1 MFIYLENESSSCLNL
16 GSTVKQVELKH
27 NIVFV
32 NKRMSMMLNLS
43 NIIPYVY
50 MYTCIKIQ
58 LYRLEIRLFKFVNK
72 LIRISNYYL
81 YVLII

>member
-32 NKRMSMMLNLS
+32 NKCMSMMLNLS
-43 NIIPYVY
+43 NIILYVY

>member
-43 NIIPYVY
+43 NIILYVY

>member
-43 NIIPYVY
+43 NIILYVY

-58 LYRLEIRLFKFVNK
+58 LYRLEIRLFKLVNK